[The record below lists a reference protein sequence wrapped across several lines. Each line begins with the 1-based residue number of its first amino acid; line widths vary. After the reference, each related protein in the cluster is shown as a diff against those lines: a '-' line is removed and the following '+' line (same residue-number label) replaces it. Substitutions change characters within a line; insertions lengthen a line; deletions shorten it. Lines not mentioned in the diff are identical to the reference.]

1 LNIKELVFEIKTTL
15 NNWHNQNKTYW
26 DNQDFDSD
34 NLSSVIEKLA
44 YHNYCGWH
52 LHEVYFEN
60 VRNNIHDGHMTTNH
74 NVYRNQTMEMIDAFY
89 TTDQNADAKYHS
101 EGFGSIIDRIVN
113 DYIKYLHCVEYS
125 DVKAEGLLNQVEILT
140 DIAADLE
147 EEVLSGTKQILVW
160 KKFKVQYE

>member
-1 LNIKELVFEIKTTL
+1 
-15 NNWHNQNKTYW
+15 
-26 DNQDFDSD
+26 
-34 NLSSVIEKLA
+34 
-44 YHNYCGWH
+44 
-52 LHEVYFEN
+52 
-60 VRNNIHDGHMTTNH
+60 MTTNH

-125 DVKAEGLLNQVEILT
+125 DVNAEGLLNQVEILT